1 MKRAI
6 LTLHEKHNIEK
17 NGLTFE
23 YEIKV
28 QVLKDLVELN
38 HARYLARFFCPKSS
52 KQPLLFCSIVRKEEW
67 HFIYSWVNEKW
78 IVQKMNLLLQLYIT
92 EIEQFFSYKKE
103 TGKSN
108 RAMAC
113 C

>member
-6 LTLHEKHNIEK
+6 LTLHEKRNIEK

-28 QVLKDLVELN
+28 QVLKDTSWIKPS
-38 HARYLARFFCPKSS
+38 YLAKFFCPKSS

-103 TGKSN
+103 PN
-108 RAMAC
+108 RAIAC
-113 C
+113 G